1 MAHQATSN
9 NRDEGGGSTEDD
21 SVLRLRWN
29 SHVESLQQLF
39 ESLLEQQL
47 FVDVTLA
54 CEGGSLKAHKVMLS
68 ACSTYF
74 KRVLHETGSKNP
86 VIIMRDVS
94 YTEMDFI
101 LQFIYRGEIHVPEA
115 RLPSLLKTARL
126 LEIRG
131 LSDKLDRPYEEN
143 KPSETENRKRRNS
156 NGPAN
161 GFTHSPPHSPPV
173 NGKTK
178 KNVNITLIPSLNL
191 LSHFYNL
198 KKKQMTKEEE
208 MDNEE
213 MDSDFDETD
222 HAQMSN
228 GNGHRHAVR

>member
-1 MAHQATSN
+1 MKTPFCLLLEEKEKKKEQERFNPLTPHAARTLGQLHWTSYKDQATAMAHQATSN
-9 NRDEGGGSTEDD
+9 NRDEGGGSTEEE

-39 ESLLEQQL
+39 ENLLEQQL

-54 CEGGSLKAHKVMLS
+54 CEGGSLKAHRVMLS

-74 KRVLHETGSKNP
+74 RRVLHEAGSKNP

-131 LSDKLDRPYEEN
+131 LSDKLDQPFDET
-143 KPSETENRKRRNS
+143 KPTETENRKRRNS
-156 NGPAN
+156 DNGATN
-161 GFTHSPPHSPPV
+161 GFHSPPQSPQV
-173 NGKTK
+173 NGKAK
-178 KNVNITLIPSLNL
+178 KPNQSVINI
-191 LSHFYNL
+191 F
-198 KKKQMTKEEE
+198 
-208 MDNEE
+208 
-213 MDSDFDETD
+213 
-222 HAQMSN
+222 
-228 GNGHRHAVR
+228 

>member
-1 MAHQATSN
+1 MAHQAASN
-9 NRDEGGGSTEDD
+9 NRDEGGGSTDDD

-54 CEGGSLKAHKVMLS
+54 CEGGSLKAHRVMLS

-74 KRVLHETGSKNP
+74 RRVLHETGSKNP

-94 YTEMDFI
+94 YAEMDFI
-101 LQFIYRGEIHVPEA
+101 LQFIYRGEIHVPEI

-131 LSDKLDRPYEEN
+131 LSDNLDRPSDET
-143 KPSETENRKRRNS
+143 KLGETENRKRRNS
-156 NGPAN
+156 GGVAN
-161 GFTHSPPHSPPV
+161 GFHSPPHSPPV
-173 NGKTK
+173 NGKSK
-178 KNVNITLIPSLNL
+178 KPTQQPVS
-191 LSHFYNL
+191 
-198 KKKQMTKEEE
+198 
-208 MDNEE
+208 
-213 MDSDFDETD
+213 
-222 HAQMSN
+222 
-228 GNGHRHAVR
+228 

>member
-1 MAHQATSN
+1 MKRREQKQEEANYLTPHAARIAGHLDWISFYKNQATAMAYQATTN
-9 NRDEGGGSTEDD
+9 NRDEGGGANDEE

-54 CEGGSLKAHKVMLS
+54 CEGGSLKAHRVMLS

-74 KRVLHETGSKNP
+74 RRVLQENGSKNP

-94 YTEMDFI
+94 YAEMDFI

-131 LSDKLDRPYEEN
+131 LSDKLDKPYEEPA
-143 KPSETENRKRRNS
+143 PSEPESRKRRNS
-156 NGPAN
+156 EVAAN
-161 GFTHSPPHSPPV
+161 GHHNSPPHTPTV
-173 NGKTK
+173 NGKAK
-178 KNVNITLIPSLNL
+178 KPTQIVKNSYTTIILFI
-191 LSHFYNL
+191 YYY
-198 KKKQMTKEEE
+198 
-208 MDNEE
+208 
-213 MDSDFDETD
+213 
-222 HAQMSN
+222 
-228 GNGHRHAVR
+228 

>member
-1 MAHQATSN
+1 MAHQAASN
-9 NRDEGGGSTEDD
+9 NRDEGGGSTDDD

-54 CEGGSLKAHKVMLS
+54 CEGGSLKAHRVMLS

-74 KRVLHETGSKNP
+74 RRVLHEAGSKNP

-94 YTEMDFI
+94 CAEMDFI
-101 LQFIYRGEIHVPEA
+101 LQFIYRGEIHVPEI

-131 LSDKLDRPYEEN
+131 LSDNLD
-143 KPSETENRKRRNS
+143 KPSEETKPSEPESRKRRNS
-156 NGPAN
+156 DGAAN
-161 GFTHSPPHSPPV
+161 GFRSPPHSPPV
-173 NGKTK
+173 NGKSK
-178 KNVNITLIPSLNL
+178 KSTQQPVSIMILTTQL
-191 LSHFYNL
+191 
-198 KKKQMTKEEE
+198 
-208 MDNEE
+208 
-213 MDSDFDETD
+213 
-222 HAQMSN
+222 A
-228 GNGHRHAVR
+228 

>member
-1 MAHQATSN
+1 MQHLSDLSNRRKKKKEQEVHFLTPHAARILGQLHWTSYKDQAAAMARQAASN
-9 NRDEGGGSTEDD
+9 NRDEGGGSTEED

-39 ESLLEQQL
+39 ENLLEQQL

-74 KRVLHETGSKNP
+74 RRVLHETGSKNP

-94 YTEMDFI
+94 YSEMDFI

-131 LSDKLDRPYEEN
+131 LSDKLDQPFDET
-143 KPSETENRKRRNS
+143 KPSETESRKRRNS
-156 NGPAN
+156 DGATN
-161 GFTHSPPHSPPV
+161 GFHSPPHSPQV
-173 NGKTK
+173 NGKAK
-178 KNVNITLIPSLNL
+178 KPTHIVIQILDQ
-191 LSHFYNL
+191 F
-198 KKKQMTKEEE
+198 
-208 MDNEE
+208 
-213 MDSDFDETD
+213 
-222 HAQMSN
+222 
-228 GNGHRHAVR
+228 